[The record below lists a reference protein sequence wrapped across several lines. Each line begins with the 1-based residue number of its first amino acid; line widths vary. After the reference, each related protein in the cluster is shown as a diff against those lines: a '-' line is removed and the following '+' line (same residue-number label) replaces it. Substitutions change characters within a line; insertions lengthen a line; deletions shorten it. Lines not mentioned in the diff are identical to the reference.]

1 MEAADLLVIECP
13 KHGRTGPLATSVRCG
28 KCAEEDRQQLLQL
41 RGNLSLAE
49 EGLANYA
56 QENGRMNAA
65 LKLIANDSCD
75 KFTTG
80 PGSCWNHPEL
90 TPEAGHTADR
100 WCIPCIA
107 LSALV
112 PNQIRALPQSR
123 EHGA

>member
-1 MEAADLLVIECP
+1 MTEEVFSGEQMARESFMALWQSYCDQKMEIE
-13 KHGRTGPLATSVRCG
+13 
-28 KCAEEDRQQLLQL
+28 QL

-112 PNQIRALPQSR
+112 PNQIRALPQPR